1 MPRRPIMRKWMLG
14 LLMVCLFLTHTRGQD
29 QKDIQAGCSTS
40 PNDLVYILD
49 GSSSLGL
56 ADFDTAKRWLINIT
70 SSFDVSSRHTQVAVV
85 QYSDTPRLEIP
96 LGKHQS
102 TQELLRDIASISY
115 LGGKTQ
121 TGRAIKFAT
130 DHVFS
135 TPNYTKKATRN
146 RIAVVLTDGRSQ
158 DDVVDPA
165 MEAKAQNIVLFAV
178 GVGDEITNAE
188 LVSMANKP
196 SSTYVLHVEDYTS
209 IGNLRD
215 RMEQKLCEESVC
227 PLRITGTV
235 NGQKGFDLM
244 SLMDI
249 EVVAK
254 KVQGSLISEGAYL
267 LNPRLDLTRSTSEI
281 FPEGLPP
288 SYVFVATLR
297 VKNPAHRMKF
307 DLWRVLSENGV
318 RQVAVTFNGAEK
330 SVTFTSTSTVKN
342 EQTVIFNDRGIK
354 RLFDTDWHQLKLLVK
369 PKRIT
374 CYLDDVYVEEQLLD
388 PVVPIYINGKTQVAK
403 KVNIETTVPIILQ
416 KLRVYCD
423 PLQSERETACE
434 IYSVED
440 DRCPADRVLAVEGC
454 ECPSGKP
461 GPPGLPGTMGFRGE
475 KGREG
480 PPGPDGKPGKSGE
493 RGAPGE
499 PGRNGEK
506 GEAGQPGQKGERGLT
521 GAKGDMGMPGP
532 PGRPGPPGPTGPGLS
547 TWDDSGVEGSK
558 EISGQP
564 GEMGPP
570 GKPGPM
576 GEPGIPGKDG
586 LPGPAGPK
594 GEKGDAG
601 VPGADGQNG
610 IPGIKGYPGEIG
622 PVGPKGE
629 RGLPGLE
636 GSIGPTGPQGP
647 PGPVGPPGAE
657 GPVGPKGNF
666 GPRGQDGLPGVPGPK
681 GLDGEPGIQGPPG
694 IKGLPGLTGQKGESG
709 ASGQK
714 GNQGEKGSDGS
725 PGVPGTPGEPGPRG
739 SKGERG
745 TAGDPGIRGA
755 DGKMGD
761 MGPMGPAG
769 PRGFSGQDGLPGQP
783 GVPGYPGKPGKP
795 PSEEHLMKI
804 CASVLQNQLPQLLQV
819 MSPTSCQHCEMV
831 KGPPGNPGLP
841 GPQGPS
847 GPPGYPGRPGSQ
859 GYPGSPGSRGP
870 QGMKGDTGPMGM
882 KGAKGQGDIGLPGPP
897 GPPGMQG
904 PRGNDGEGYS
914 GPSGPAGK
922 PGSPGIPGKRGPPGA
937 TGVCDP
943 SSCYPP
949 YSLQDNHFI
958 KGPNF

>member
-1 MPRRPIMRKWMLG
+1 MPSRPIMRKWMLG
-14 LLMVCLFLTHTRGQD
+14 LLTVCLFLTHTRGQD
-29 QKDIQAGCSTS
+29 QKDTQAGCRTT
-40 PNDLVYILD
+40 PNDLVYIID

-158 DDVVDPA
+158 DDVVDSA

-178 GVGDEITNAE
+178 GVGNEITNAE

-209 IGNLRD
+209 IGNIRD

-235 NGQKGFDLM
+235 NRQKGFDLM

-267 LNPRLDLTRSTSEI
+267 LNPRLDLTRSTREI

-307 DLWRVLSENGV
+307 DLWRVLSEDGIK
-318 RQVAVTFNGAEK
+318 QVAVTFNGAEK
-330 SVTFTSTSTVKN
+330 SVTFTSTSTAKN

-388 PVVPIYINGKTQVAK
+388 PVVPIYVNGKTQVAK

-416 KLRVYCD
+416 KLRLYCD

-440 DRCPADRVLAVEGC
+440 DRCPADRALAVEGC

-461 GPPGLPGTMGFRGE
+461 GPPGLPGPMGFRGE

-480 PPGPDGKPGKSGE
+480 PPGPDGKPGKPGE
-493 RGAPGE
+493 RGTPGE

-521 GAKGDMGMPGP
+521 GAKGDMGIPGP

-601 VPGADGQNG
+601 FPGADGQNG
-610 IPGIKGYPGEIG
+610 IPGIKGFPGETG

-629 RGLPGLE
+629 RGLPGPT

-666 GPRGQDGLPGVPGPK
+666 GARGQDGLPGAPGPK
-681 GLDGEPGIQGPPG
+681 GSDGEPGIQGPRG
-694 IKGLPGLTGQKGESG
+694 IQGLPGLKGQKGESG

-714 GNQGEKGSDGS
+714 GSQGQKGSDGS

-769 PRGFSGQDGLPGQP
+769 PRGFPGQDGLPGQP

-831 KGPPGNPGLP
+831 KGPPGNPGPP

-859 GYPGSPGSRGP
+859 GYPGPPGSSGP
-870 QGMKGDTGPMGM
+870 QGMKGDMGPMGM

-904 PRGNDGEGYS
+904 PQGNEGEGYP
-914 GPSGPAGK
+914 GPPGPAGK

-943 SSCYPP
+943 SSCYPA
-949 YSLQDNHFI
+949 YGLQDNHFI